1 MTLIRSIDPQ
11 DIVKSAGPKTAAFLI
26 FGSDAGQAA
35 DIAKQLATIIAKRS
49 DPPGDIIRLT
59 EEDLKQTPGRL
70 ASEARSLPMFGGPPV
85 ITIKQGPQITQALMQ
100 ELLEDGALAA
110 SIIIEA
116 GNLKKDAKIRQL
128 FEKAR
133 NAAAIACYGAG
144 SRDLEQ
150 LIRSTVQ
157 NAGASIAPDALQRL
171 IQLLSG
177 DWSVCRSEVAK
188 LLIYADGEP
197 QITLQHVEAVVGDAS
212 AQAFD
217 LAISATL
224 SGDAPAA
231 LHQLDN
237 LAASATPASVFLNL
251 LLGHLQKLHL
261 IMAGMD
267 RGESFDVAAAKM
279 RPPLH
284 FRQKGAMKDQAMH
297 WRLAHIA
304 AMIDRAHDTVRQTRL
319 KPALEHELVSD
330 FVLRLCE
337 WRKRAA

>member
-1 MTLIRSIDPQ
+1 MTLIRSTDPQ
-11 DIVKSAGPKTAAFLI
+11 DIVKSAGTKTAAFLV

-35 DIAKQLATIIAKRS
+35 DIAKQLASIIAKRS

-70 ASEARSLPMFGGPPV
+70 ASEARSLAMFGGPPV
-85 ITIKQGPQITQALMQ
+85 IAVKMGPQITPALMQ

-116 GNLKKDAKIRQL
+116 GNLKKDAKLRQL

-133 NAAAIACYGAG
+133 NAAAIACYGADN
-144 SRDLEQ
+144 RDIEQ
-150 LIRSTVQ
+150 LIRNEVQ
-157 NAGASIAPDALQRL
+157 TAGTSIASDAVHRL
-171 IQLLSG
+171 VQLLSG
-177 DWSVCRSEVAK
+177 DWSVCRSEISK

-197 QITLQHVEAVVGDAS
+197 QITLPHVEAVVGDAS

-224 SGDAPAA
+224 SGNASVA
-231 LHQLDN
+231 LHQLDG
-237 LAASATPASVFLNL
+237 LAASATPANVFLNL

-261 IMAGMD
+261 IMARMD
-267 RGESFDVAAAKM
+267 HGDSFDAAAAKI

-284 FRQKGAMKDQAMH
+284 FRQKDAMKEQAAR
-297 WRLAHIA
+297 WRLVHIA
-304 AMIDRAHDTVRQTRL
+304 AMIARAHDTVRQTRL

>member
-1 MTLIRSIDPQ
+1 MPLIRSTDPQ
-11 DIVKSAGPKTAAFLI
+11 EIVKSAGSKMAVFLV
-26 FGSDAGQAA
+26 FGSDSGQAA
-35 DIAKQLATIIAKRS
+35 DIAKQLAELRSRRS

-70 ASEARSLPMFGGPPV
+70 ASEARSLAMFGGPPV
-85 ITIKQGPQITQALMQ
+85 IAVKMGPQITPALMQ
-100 ELLEDGALAA
+100 DLLEDGALAA

-133 NAAAIACYGAG
+133 NAAAIACYGAS

-150 LIRSTVQ
+150 LVRGEVQ
-157 NAGASIAPDALQRL
+157 KAGAAIAADALQRL
-171 IQLLSG
+171 VQLLSG

-197 QITLQHVEAVVGDAS
+197 EITVQHVEAVVGDAS

-224 SGDAPAA
+224 AGNAPAA
-231 LHQLDN
+231 LRQLDG
-237 LAASATPASVFLNL
+237 LAASATPASVFLTM

-261 IMAGMD
+261 ILAGMD
-267 RGESFDVAAAKM
+267 RGESFDAAAAKL

-284 FRQKGAMKDQAMH
+284 FRQKDSMKEQAAR
-297 WRLAHIA
+297 WRLPHIA
-304 AMIDRAHDTVRQTRL
+304 TMIDRAHETIRQTRL

-330 FVLRLCE
+330 FVLRLAD

>member
-1 MTLIRSIDPQ
+1 MTLIRSTDPQ
-11 DIVKSAGPKTAAFLI
+11 DIVKSAGPKTAVFLI
-26 FGSDAGQAA
+26 FGTDPGQAA

-49 DPPGDIIRLT
+49 NPPGDIIRLT

-70 ASEARSLPMFGGPPV
+70 AGEARSLPMFGGPPV
-85 ITIKQGPQITQALMQ
+85 IAVKNGPQITPALME

-116 GNLKKDAKIRQL
+116 GNLKKDSKLRQIC
-128 FEKAR
+128 EKAR
-133 NAAAIACYGAG
+133 NAAAIGCYGAG

-150 LIRSTVQ
+150 LIRGEAQ
-157 NAGASIAPDALQRL
+157 NANATIAPDALQRL
-171 IQLLSG
+171 LQLLG
-177 DWSVCRSEVAK
+177 GEWSVCRSEIAK

-197 QITLQHVEAVVGDAS
+197 QITLQHVEAVVGDSS

-217 LAISATL
+217 LAIAATL
-224 SGDAPAA
+224 SGNAQAA
-231 LHQLDN
+231 LRQLDG
-237 LAASATPASVFLNL
+237 LAASATPATVFLNL
-251 LLGHLQKLHL
+251 LLGHLQKLHQ
-261 IMAGMD
+261 IVAGMD
-267 RGESFDVAAAKM
+267 RGESFDAAAAKI

-284 FRQKGAMKDQAMH
+284 FRQKDAMKEQAAR
-297 WRLAHIA
+297 WRLPHIS
-304 AMIDRAHDTVRQTRL
+304 AMIDRAHDTIRQTRL

>member
-1 MTLIRSIDPQ
+1 MSVIRSTDPTE
-11 DIVKSAGPKTAAFLI
+11 IVKSAGTRTAAFLI
-26 FGSDAGQAA
+26 FGTDAGQAA
-35 DIAKQLATIIAKRS
+35 DIAKQLALILSKRS

-70 ASEARSLPMFGGPPV
+70 AGEARSLPMFGGPPV
-85 ITIKQGPQITQALMQ
+85 IIVKMGPQITPALIG

-110 SIIIEA
+110 SIVIEA

-150 LIRSTVQ
+150 LVRGEVQ
-157 NAGASIAPDALQRL
+157 NAGVSIAPDALQRL

-188 LLIYADGEP
+188 LLIYAHGEP
-197 QITLQHVEAVVGDAS
+197 QITLAHVDAVVGDAS

-217 LAISATL
+217 LAIGATL
-224 SGDAPAA
+224 SGNAPSA
-231 LHQLDN
+231 LRQLDG

-251 LLGHLQKLHL
+251 LLGHLLKLHL
-261 IMAGMD
+261 VMAGMD
-267 RGESFDVAAAKM
+267 RGESFDAAAAKV
-279 RPPLH
+279 RPPMH
-284 FRQKGAMKDQAMH
+284 FRQKDAMKEQAAR

>member
-1 MTLIRSIDPQ
+1 MTLIRSTDPQ

-35 DIAKQLATIIAKRS
+35 DLAKQLAMIIAKRS

-70 ASEARSLPMFGGPPV
+70 ASEARSLAMFGGPPV
-85 ITIKQGPQITQALMQ
+85 ITVKHGPQITPALMG

-150 LIRSTVQ
+150 LIRSEVQ
-157 NAGASIAPDALQRL
+157 NAGATIAPDAIQRL
-171 IQLLSG
+171 LQLLSG
-177 DWSVCRSEVAK
+177 DWSVCRSEIAK
-188 LLIYADGEP
+188 LMIYADGEP
-197 QITLQHVEAVVGDAS
+197 QITLQHVDAVVGDAS

-224 SGDAPAA
+224 SGNTATA
-231 LHQLDN
+231 LHQLDG
-237 LAASATPASVFLNL
+237 LAASATPATVFLTL
-251 LLGHLQKLHL
+251 LLNHLQKLHL
-261 IMAGMD
+261 IVAGMD
-267 RGESFDVAAAKM
+267 RGESFDIAAAKI

-284 FRQKGAMKDQAMH
+284 FRQKDAMKAQASR

-304 AMIDRAHDTVRQTRL
+304 AMIERGHETIRQTRL

-330 FVLRLCE
+330 FVLRLAE